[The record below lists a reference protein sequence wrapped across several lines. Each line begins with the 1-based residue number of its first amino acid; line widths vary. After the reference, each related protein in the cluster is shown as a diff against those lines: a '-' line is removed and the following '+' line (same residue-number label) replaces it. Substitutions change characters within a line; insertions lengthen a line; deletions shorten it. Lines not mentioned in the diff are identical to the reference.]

1 MPSVDPALKDRLDAL
16 VSRLTREVGDALRG
30 VVVYG
35 SAVGG
40 GYKPGK
46 SNVNLLVVVEPHGPS
61 AARAVGR
68 ALAAE
73 KDELV
78 VAHVTSPAGLRRLGH
93 TFPIQLAEM
102 KDHHLCLVGETQL
115 GDLAVTRAALLAD
128 AERELAAVVRRMS
141 MVLVAHGDDPRRLA
155 KAVRKNFRSLVHA
168 FRGAL
173 RAVDELPPTTDKH
186 PTLARAATR
195 FGLDGDA
202 LVRLLDFRR
211 RNEPTTRAG
220 LEALVTT
227 LLESAEKTAHAVSQ
241 LAA

>member
-16 VSRLTREVGDALRG
+16 VSRLTREVGAALRG

-46 SNVNLLVVVEPHGPS
+46 SNVNLLVVVAPHAPES
-61 AARAVGR
+61 ARAVGR
-68 ALAAE
+68 ALAGE
-73 KDELV
+73 TDELLV
-78 VAHVTSPAGLRRLGH
+78 VHVTSPEALLRLAS

-102 KDHHLCLVGETQL
+102 KDHHLCLVGETPL
-115 GDLAVTRAALLAD
+115 ADLTPTREALLAD
-128 AERELAAVVRRMS
+128 AERELAAVVRRLS
-141 MVLVAHGDDPRRLA
+141 RVLVAQGDDPRRLA

-168 FRGAL
+168 LRGAL
-173 RAVDELPPTTDKH
+173 RAVDDLPPTTDKH
-186 PTLARAATR
+186 PTLARAAAR
-195 FGLDGDA
+195 FGLDGEG

-211 RNEPTTRAG
+211 RNEPTSRAG

-227 LLESAEKTAHAVSQ
+227 LLASAEKTGAAVAR
-241 LAA
+241 LA